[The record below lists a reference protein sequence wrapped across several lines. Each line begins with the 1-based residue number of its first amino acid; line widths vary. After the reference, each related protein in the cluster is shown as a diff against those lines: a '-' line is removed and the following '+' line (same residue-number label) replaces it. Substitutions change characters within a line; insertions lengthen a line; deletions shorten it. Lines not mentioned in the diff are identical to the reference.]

1 MQKKNGLFV
10 KIQYDMDRKN
20 PSVHSKSM
28 LRDKQSSEGRFMLC
42 GGSYMKNEATMIFN
56 AKTFNDA
63 EYIVNNNPFIK
74 NTNYRFSIYSADSIA
89 ANA

>member
-10 KIQYDMDRKN
+10 KIQYEMDRKN

-28 LRDKQSSEGRFMLC
+28 LRDQQGEGRFMLC

-56 AKTFNDA
+56 AKSFIDA

-74 NTNYRFSIYSADSIA
+74 NSNYRFSIYSADSIA